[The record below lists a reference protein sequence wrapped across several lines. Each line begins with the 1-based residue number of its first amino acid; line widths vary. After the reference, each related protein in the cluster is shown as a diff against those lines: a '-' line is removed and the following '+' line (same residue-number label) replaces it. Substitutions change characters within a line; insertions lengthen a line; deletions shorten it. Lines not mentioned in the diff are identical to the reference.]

1 MKKDKLLRTL
11 IREILLNEDD
21 GGSDVGLP
29 PDSAYGDIP
38 KLDSH
43 GNVAYHAST
52 SASHGYGG
60 GGPFGGQGVFSS
72 ALSKFGNDVVNAGK
86 EVGGAVL
93 KSAAQLAGISFLA
106 NNPWS
111 AALMGDSWVQN
122 YLNTMEKGTTKDIAL
137 KTISAHLYKK
147 YNIPAAVGAI
157 KFSGIPVIM
166 GGIGYLA
173 NRLSTDHDV
182 NPALRSLSQNIQGV
196 SKQLPN
202 MPQEIKSM
210 FSINNNEHEAMKN
223 FLYTQIQDIKRG
235 KKSNSPINSNLRKA
249 IQNAKDFVEQN
260 PEFSN
265 KNDLNRYLINKGFDK
280 DSAQQFSNLILYL
293 NKE

>member
-1 MKKDKLLRTL
+1 MKKDKLLRAL
-11 IREILLNEDD
+11 IKEILLNEDD
-21 GGSDVGLP
+21 VGGDPGP
-29 PDSAYGDIP
+29 PDSAYGDAP

-43 GNVAYHAST
+43 GNVSYHASA
-52 SASHGYGG
+52 SSSHGYGG

-111 AALMGDSWVQN
+111 ASFMGDSWVQN

-137 KTISAHLYKK
+137 KTLTAHLYKK
-147 YNIPAAVGAI
+147 YNIPAAVGII
-157 KFSGIPVIM
+157 KFSGIPLMIS
-166 GGIGYLA
+166 GAGYLA
-173 NRLSTDHDV
+173 NRLASDHGV
-182 NPALRSLSQNIQGV
+182 SPILRSLSQNIESI

-202 MPQEIKSM
+202 MPEDVKSM
-210 FSINNNEHEAMKN
+210 FSVDKNEHEAMKN
-223 FLYTQIQDIKRG
+223 FLYTQIQDVKRG
-235 KKSNSPINSNLRKA
+235 KKSNSPISSNIRQA
-249 IQNAKDFVEQN
+249 VQSAKEFIIEN
-260 PEFSN
+260 PELSDKNNLN
-265 KNDLNRYLINKGFDK
+265 KFLIEKGFDK
-280 DSAQQFSNLILYL
+280 NSSQQFSNLILYL